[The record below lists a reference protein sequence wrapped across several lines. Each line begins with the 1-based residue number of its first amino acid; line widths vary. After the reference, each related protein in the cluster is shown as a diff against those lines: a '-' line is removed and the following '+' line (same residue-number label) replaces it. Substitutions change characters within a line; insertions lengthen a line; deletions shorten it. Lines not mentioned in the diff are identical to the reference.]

1 MCDVLHNNLLL
12 FLPVQSLR
20 PKHPSGSDLQRWNL
34 QIATILQ
41 SRGVLEPWSGAGLLG
56 QDFSDFLLGRLVFWV
71 LPFPWAGESL
81 RSSPGRF
88 AGRPI
93 ESTFI
98 KPHQLGSVP
107 NPLSERGGVWAAV
120 SLVGYFRSFLW
131 PERTGF
137 WGRPPSFGFRCWIH
151 TLTMWCTH
159 FPVRNQEQAR
169 YLKCWSVLNLESIVL
184 NSWVVDLVIWA
195 DFFLQQL
202 KSAKIA

>member
-1 MCDVLHNNLLL
+1 MDRPNICSMCKTSSTRRHLHLYCVYSLPCQAGCTFVRRPCSNQDNGDDVWCSTQQ
-12 FLPVQSLR
+12 PAPPPPR
-20 PKHPSGSDLQRWNL
+20 PKPSAKTPKWQWFAEMKFTNCYHFTEQRS
-34 QIATILQ
+34 
-41 SRGVLEPWSGAGLLG
+41 SRTLVRCGPLGLGFFRLFIGAYGFSGFA
-56 QDFSDFLLGRLVFWV
+56 
-71 LPFPWAGESL
+71 FPWAGESL

-151 TLTMWCTH
+151 THNVMYALW
-159 FPVRNQEQAR
+159 
-169 YLKCWSVLNLESIVL
+169 
-184 NSWVVDLVIWA
+184 
-195 DFFLQQL
+195 
-202 KSAKIA
+202 